1 MRKIETTTPK
11 TRFGAAP
18 PAWTARRASRP
29 ALLLLC
35 ALAPGLAAAQN
46 VLWEDY
52 RGQDNVPS
60 DANYIGTPGA
70 PKFDNF
76 PNNIAMPL
84 FRALTADPA
93 NAARTGSSPNI
104 DFRQAPQ
111 APDEPALCNSTLP
124 NWTTSTACR
133 YQAQGRV
140 MYSLISFPLAGTYT
154 LQAAHDDNLV
164 VELSTDY
171 TNTNYRNASYDIPV
185 GALAEYTSNDQTFAT
200 VGTFNAASPSS
211 CALIRVYWT
220 NQNGVNHS
228 RLRWTL
234 PNGTTEIVPASAFR
248 DPSQPVSAADCN
260 GSITGQGRALVL
272 NKVLGTER
280 VDPSDQFVIEIGT
293 SPTGG
298 TVRAAVTAGSGTGQA
313 ASTGAFPAAANTTYY
328 LREAMAAGSVSS
340 LAAYDT
346 KIECSN
352 NGAPFVPTQVGAPG
366 DRIWSVAT
374 SGGDDQ
380 IVCSIANAARLVD
393 LRIDKQVAAD
403 NVASGDDV
411 EYTLVVTNDGPSA
424 ATGATVTDAP
434 GAGLTCPAA
443 SPVTCSSSASPSA
456 CPAAALTMQDLLNG
470 VVLGAL
476 PAGASVTFGYTCTA
490 D

>member
-1 MRKIETTTPK
+1 MSKIETTMPK

-18 PAWTARRASRP
+18 PAWPARRASRP

-52 RGQDNVPS
+52 RGLDNVPP
-60 DANYIGTPGA
+60 DATYIGTPGA

-93 NAARTGSSPNI
+93 NAARTGSSANM
-104 DFRQAPQ
+104 DFRWTARTLCDRT
-111 APDEPALCNSTLP
+111 APDWANTE
-124 NWTTSTACR
+124 ACL

-140 MYSLISFPLAGTYT
+140 LYSLIAFPSAGTYT
-154 LQAAHDDNLV
+154 LAAAHDDNLV

-171 TNTNYRNASYDIPV
+171 ANTNYRSASYDIPV
-185 GALAEYTSNDQTFAT
+185 GALAEYTANDETFAT
-200 VGTFNAASPSS
+200 IGTFNAANAGS

-220 NQNGVNHS
+220 NQNGANHN

-346 KIECSN
+346 TIECSN

-366 DRIWSVAT
+366 DRVWSVAT

-476 PAGASVTFGYTCTA
+476 PAGASVTFGYTCAA